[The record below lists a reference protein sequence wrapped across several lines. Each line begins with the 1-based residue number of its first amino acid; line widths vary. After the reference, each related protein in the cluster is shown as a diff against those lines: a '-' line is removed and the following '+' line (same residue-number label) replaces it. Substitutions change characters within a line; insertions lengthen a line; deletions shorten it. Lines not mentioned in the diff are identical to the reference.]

1 MKINMREVEKLS
13 KNRLLG
19 FILQLEGIING
30 LEMKRYLYEGGKYI
44 FTPKEDAVFKL
55 LLKGYS
61 KEEIK
66 EELNIKTTRYNVIRR
81 NIAEKTDVDLSPEQ
95 KRNIAQIK
103 NPNAIPVTAKVNTT
117 NLTAVQEDAKKSQ
130 SYEYSDESGS
140 FKKNDPS
147 LFSIPPKYTTEQT
160 ELCKEILND
169 KELATKVHSF
179 IKNN

>member
-95 KRNIAQIK
+95 KRNIAQIIAS
-103 NPNAIPVTAKVNTT
+103 N
-117 NLTAVQEDAKKSQ
+117 
-130 SYEYSDESGS
+130 
-140 FKKNDPS
+140 
-147 LFSIPPKYTTEQT
+147 
-160 ELCKEILND
+160 
-169 KELATKVHSF
+169 
-179 IKNN
+179 